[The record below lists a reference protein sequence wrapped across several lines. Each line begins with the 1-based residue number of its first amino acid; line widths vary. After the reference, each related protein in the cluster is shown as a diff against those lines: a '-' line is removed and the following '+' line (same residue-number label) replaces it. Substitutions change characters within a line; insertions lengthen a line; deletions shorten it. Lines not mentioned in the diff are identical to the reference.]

1 MHTLL
6 HLKFLSLALL
16 ASSALALTLPPQ
28 GPNLVSPSD
37 DLHTYSNLDGTNS
50 NLNGTVGADPK
61 KFECIRKGSST
72 TTGPSNADCAA
83 ALRAVPLNPN
93 VGTFYSVGS
102 GNFQLPHFETYK
114 GCTVLISMKSRYDRV
129 QSSWLAV
136 HLAALE
142 LNAACE
148 ATRAKTGYES
158 LLKAITSVDD
168 LGSMQILL
176 QPSSYRLDGTDGTNG
191 TATA

>member
-1 MHTLL
+1 MHTLF

-16 ASSALALTLPPQ
+16 TSSALGLTVPQ
-28 GPNLVSPSD
+28 APNLVSPTDSIHTNSD
-37 DLHTYSNLDGTNS
+37 LSGTNS

-61 KFECIRKGSST
+61 NFQCLKKGSTT
-72 TTGPSNADCAA
+72 TTGPTNADCAG
-83 ALRAVPLNPN
+83 ALRALPLNPY
-93 VGTFYSVGS
+93 VGTFYSDGA
-102 GNFQLPHFETYK
+102 GNFQLPYFEKY
-114 GCTVLISMKSRYDRV
+114 GSCTVLVTLRNRNYKV

-148 ATRAKTGYES
+148 ATRQRTGYES
-158 LLKAITSVDD
+158 FLKGTTSVDD
-168 LGSMQILL
+168 LGSMQISL
-176 QPSSYRLDGTDGTNG
+176 QPSSYRLDGTDGTNA

>member
-1 MHTLL
+1 MHSLF

-16 ASSALALTLPPQ
+16 TSSALALTIPQ
-28 GPNLVSPSD
+28 GTNLISPTDSI
-37 DLHTYSNLDGTNS
+37 HTTS
-50 NLNGTVGADPK
+50 NLNETVGVDPDK
-61 KFECIRKGSST
+61 KFQCIRKGGST
-72 TTGPSNADCAA
+72 TTGPTNADCAA
-83 ALRAVPLNPN
+83 ALRAIPLNPN
-93 VGTFYSVGS
+93 VGTFYSTGD

-114 GCTVLISMKSRYDRV
+114 TCTVLVTMKSRYDKV

-136 HLAALE
+136 QVAALE

-148 ATRAKTGYES
+148 ATRQRTGYEA
-158 LLKAITSVDD
+158 LLKATTSVDD

-176 QPSSYRLDGTDGTNG
+176 QPSSYRLDGTDGTDGTNA